1 MSEHGEHGARGDG
14 GRGARDPEIQQTE
27 KAEESSSSSRLFDIR
42 QVIGGLFTL
51 YGVLVTAA
59 GVFDGSDASKKAA
72 GIDINLWTGL
82 GMLVLGLAM
91 LLWMRL
97 SPTSGAPTGGADDD
111 GGDHAAHDHGS
122 AGHRHAH

>member
-1 MSEHGEHGARGDG
+1 MSDQRAD
-14 GRGARDPEIQQTE
+14 
-27 KAEESSSSSRLFDIR
+27 AEVPKSAAAKLFDIR
-42 QVIGGLFTL
+42 LLIGGLFTL

-59 GVFDGSDASKKAA
+59 GVFDGSAASKKAA

-97 SPTSGAPTGGADDD
+97 SPTSGAPKGGADDSGDKRDVD
-111 GGDHAAHDHGS
+111 GGHDRGTS
-122 AGHRHAH
+122 GHRHAH